1 MLHMQGGDIQ
11 RRGHQI
17 IHQRGGYQLT
27 VGVVDQRL
35 KDGIAHALR
44 DGALHL
50 SFDDIAVQDR
60 AAVLDNIVLLD
71 LHPRRVG
78 IDAHDC
84 DMRPIAEDLVRRIIR
99 TGGLQPGRYGLWKD
113 NLLRTVVGGRVP
125 APCG

>member
-1 MLHMQGGDIQ
+1 MP
-11 RRGHQI
+11 R
-17 IHQRGGYQLT
+17 
-27 VGVVDQRL
+27 VVVDQFL
-35 KDGIAHALR
+35 KDGIAHPLG
-44 DGALHL
+44 DSPVHL
-50 SFDDIAVQDR
+50 PFDNFVIQDR

-99 TGGLQPGRYGLWKD
+99 TGGLQPGRYGLWED